1 MPIPQFQNSRIPQFV
16 LGGHPMEEQISLLDA
31 FQQEF
36 NLPEEHKRL
45 LQQSFFVECLP
56 LIDAFEN
63 IAVTDEGRILRVM
76 AGHLG
81 IPMLEREDY
90 PEKPVLLEG
99 VSMFFLRKHA
109 VLPIQV
115 ESGRV
120 RVVVNN
126 PLNLPILNIVVQL
139 FWRNG
144 T

>member
-1 MPIPQFQNSRIPQFV
+1 MD
-16 LGGHPMEEQISLLDA
+16 EQISLLDA
-31 FQQEF
+31 FQHEF

-45 LQQSFFVECLP
+45 LQQSLFVQCLP
-56 LIDAFEN
+56 LMDAFEN

-76 AGHLG
+76 GRHLG
-81 IPMLEREDY
+81 IEMLDREDY

-126 PLNLPILNIVVQL
+126 PLDLPILNIMASY
-139 FWRNG
+139 FG
-144 T
+144 

>member
-1 MPIPQFQNSRIPQFV
+1 
-16 LGGHPMEEQISLLDA
+16 MEEQISLLDA

-45 LQQSFFVECLP
+45 LQQSLFVKCLP
-56 LIDAFEN
+56 LMDAFEN

-76 AGHLG
+76 AGNLG
-81 IPMLEREDY
+81 IAMLDREDY

-126 PLNLPILNIVVQL
+126 PLDLPILNIVSSY
-139 FWRNG
+139 FS
-144 T
+144 